1 MLEGLSCRFC
11 GLEPLPY
18 PTRYRGFRGGH
29 GHSRSHPEPHGFEL
43 DYELLRREYRKWLK
57 QCKDDLYCVKEM
69 KATTK
74 TLDHSDSYEGE
85 NSAYGW
91 CHARDYSSYPMSV
104 RDISPVFLNC

>member
-43 DYELLRREYRKWLK
+43 DYELLRREYRK
-57 QCKDDLYCVKEM
+57 
-69 KATTK
+69 
-74 TLDHSDSYEGE
+74 
-85 NSAYGW
+85 
-91 CHARDYSSYPMSV
+91 
-104 RDISPVFLNC
+104 